1 MMEVGEII
9 RKMSSSGEPYG
20 SLAIVEKIEDGVI
33 TAKFITPPTNDRM
46 MVGID
51 HVYSCVVR
59 TIQIDDSV
67 LFNIM
72 ENDLGTYTLEVEPS
86 MSRILTQGI
95 CDLLC
100 LEGKISKRKVYFS
113 NCHFQALSLPQY
125 VHCYFGSM
133 VYKGR

>member
-20 SLAIVEKIEDGVI
+20 SLAIVEKIEGEI
-33 TAKFITPPTNDRM
+33 IIAKYITPPTTDKLRVN
-46 MVGID
+46 ID
-51 HVYSCVVR
+51 HVYSCIIR
-59 TIQIDDSV
+59 TVQIDDTV
-67 LFNIM
+67 LFNIT
-72 ENDLGTYTLEVEPS
+72 ENDLGTYTLEVEPM
-86 MSRILTQGI
+86 MSRILMQDP

-100 LEGKISKRKVYFS
+100 LEGKTSKRKVYFS

-125 VHCYFGSM
+125 IHVYFGSM